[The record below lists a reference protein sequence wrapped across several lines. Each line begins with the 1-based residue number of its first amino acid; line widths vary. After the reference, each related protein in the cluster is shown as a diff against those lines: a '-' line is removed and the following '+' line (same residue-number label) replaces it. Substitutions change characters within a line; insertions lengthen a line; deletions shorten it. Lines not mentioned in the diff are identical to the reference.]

1 MYKQPVPILRQE
13 VWLNLQTDLVK
24 TITRSNIFQNC
35 LNCMHWEF
43 KNDQCGKYKVKP
55 PTEILIYSCPD
66 YKDDSEIPF

>member
-35 LNCMHWEF
+35 LNCMHW
-43 KNDQCGKYKVKP
+43 KNAEDKCGLYNAKP
-55 PTEILIYSCPD
+55 PAVIIVYSCPD
-66 YKDDSEIPF
+66 YKDDGEIPF